1 MRHLRRG
8 SPVGVEFYQ
17 SYAYPEKYFDNLFE
31 ADWSRGRLLYTALTP
46 SGATYT
52 GREDLAEFV
61 HGEPMPITD
70 LEVGPDGNIYLTTG
84 GAAGQGGLYRVS
96 WTGAKPAQPDM
107 TGILAV
113 VRQPQPLS
121 SWAWDAIEKVKASMG
136 ASFAAELEKL
146 ARSATAAPRDRSR
159 ALLELQRHGGAPNA
173 ALLQALVKDRQADV
187 RAAAAY
193 VAGLHSSDAAKAVAA
208 AALKDTNPLVQRRG
222 AEALV
227 RQGMKASAP
236 PFAPIADV
244 YALLRSADR
253 FVRYSGRVALE
264 HAPKDQWVKLVLAE
278 TNVVALTEG
287 LVAIANTTPEAQSQS
302 ELRPVF
308 EKLLTLMQ
316 RATLPPDEKIRVLRA
331 FEVAA
336 AQSPSGVD
344 PEIKKQVYAAL
355 VKQFPS
361 APPAGAWVPCTNQ
374 TGPRAE
380 CSQFLLAHHLAKVLA
395 YTGEP
400 DVVGRILA
408 IIPKGD
414 EDQPGQIDLMYSLRV
429 IDTGWTQPQK
439 QQAIEWFAKASRWRG
454 GSTFAGHVNTIFD
467 ATIDAFSADEKQMA
481 YKAAPLFAPI
491 TEDMAAATPDP
502 AAAGRGGGRGR
513 GPQVPLDRQ
522 ERFDNLVFPR
532 GGGPGSLAGRGGAP
546 NAAEGG
552 GVFRETCAQ
561 CHRYGTVGKD
571 FAPDLTRV
579 AERLQRRDIL
589 RSIFFP
595 NEKVDPKYTTTVLA
609 LKDGKTVRGLV
620 VSETGQDVVVK
631 TAEAP
636 EPVTVAKNQIAKR
649 TTEAKTIMPDDIAD
663 KVTDAGV
670 RDVTAYI
677 MQMVK

>member
-1 MRHLRRG
+1 M
-8 SPVGVEFYQ
+8 
-17 SYAYPEKYFDNLFE
+17 
-31 ADWSRGRLLYTALTP
+31 
-46 SGATYT
+46 
-52 GREDLAEFV
+52 
-61 HGEPMPITD
+61 
-70 LEVGPDGNIYLTTG
+70 
-84 GAAGQGGLYRVS
+84 
-96 WTGAKPAQPDM
+96 
-107 TGILAV
+107 
-113 VRQPQPLS
+113 
-121 SWAWDAIEKVKASMG
+121 
-136 ASFAAELEKL
+136 
-146 ARSATAAPRDRSR
+146 
-159 ALLELQRHGGAPNA
+159 
-173 ALLQALVKDRQADV
+173 
-187 RAAAAY
+187 
-193 VAGLHSSDAAKAVAA
+193 
-208 AALKDTNPLVQRRG
+208 
-222 AEALV
+222 
-227 RQGMKASAP
+227 
-236 PFAPIADV
+236 
-244 YALLRSADR
+244 
-253 FVRYSGRVALE
+253 
-264 HAPKDQWVKLVLAE
+264 
-278 TNVVALTEG
+278 
-287 LVAIANTTPEAQSQS
+287 
-302 ELRPVF
+302 
-308 EKLLTLMQ
+308 
-316 RATLPPDEKIRVLRA
+316 
-331 FEVAA
+331 
-336 AQSPSGVD
+336 
-344 PEIKKQVYAAL
+344 
-355 VKQFPS
+355 
-361 APPAGAWVPCTNQ
+361 
-374 TGPRAE
+374 
-380 CSQFLLAHHLAKVLA
+380 LA

-408 IIPKGD
+408 IMPKGD

-620 VSETGQDVVVK
+620 VSETGQNVVVK
-631 TAEAP
+631 TAEEP
-636 EPVTVAKNQIAKR
+636 EPVTVAKSQIAKR